1 MSGKGLLGG
10 ELKSGGGHEL
20 QSPSCLLIVEERT
33 RFQKQIPTSFYVFIC
48 LCFSCGFYVFEV
60 DLWERLCKAR
70 ITHSYS

>member
-20 QSPSCLLIVEERT
+20 QNPSCLLIVEERT
-33 RFQKQIPTSFYVFIC
+33 HVFRNRFLPVFIC

-70 ITHSYS
+70 ITHIYS